1 MSDSAEFQTLSALEA
16 RLASALDRIADGL
29 GPLRARRMDD
39 PDMTSAVMEDA
50 LATADAART
59 AEAVA
64 LARVAEMEAKLA
76 AATPVAAAADDA
88 ADDTA
93 LKDMTAARDALD
105 AARKADADDARR
117 MAKTRDEAVAAAK
130 AELEEARAANADL
143 RDRLSKAQ
151 EAATARNT
159 DGTVENLSVEFQTLR
174 GRVARLRLERND
186 ARQERDEATDQ
197 LDELRAMAGGED
209 RVDALVLTL
218 RAELRSLQGE
228 AEMAAIHLEQLQAT
242 PITDAAGV
250 NAAMTS
256 ELRALRAARA
266 AEAAE
271 LARVLDEMRP
281 LIDGDAAHA

>member
-76 AATPVAAAADDA
+76 AATPVAAAADD
-88 ADDTA
+88 TA

-151 EAATARNT
+151 EAATARNP

-174 GRVARLRLERND
+174 GRVARLRLERNE

-197 LDELRAMAGGED
+197 LDELRAMAGGD
-209 RVDALVLTL
+209 DTVDTRVLTL

-250 NAAMTS
+250 NAAMVS